1 MRTATRPR
9 AEEAVRTP
17 VGQRRILLAVGLL
30 IAGFLV
36 FFPARQVIDQRTQI
50 GRLESRLTALQTEN
64 ERLATEAE
72 RLQDPEELEL
82 LARER
87 LGMVRPGEQVYLFV
101 PGTEPSPSPAAEEAD
116 PGPGIIGRWWAGLVR
131 LVRGGGDE
139 PPA

>member
-1 MRTATRPR
+1 MKTATRPLS
-9 AEEAVRTP
+9 EEAVGTP

-50 GRLESRLTALQTEN
+50 GRLEARLAALETEN
-64 ERLATEAE
+64 DRQAAEAE

-87 LGMVRPGEQVYLFV
+87 LGMVRPGEQAYLFV
-101 PGTEPSPSPAAEEAD
+101 PGTEPTPAPDPEAAD
-116 PGPGIIGRWWAGLVR
+116 PEPGILARWWAGLVR
-131 LVRGGGDE
+131 LVRGGGG
-139 PPA
+139 